1 MSLLLLLRFL
11 SQIRTKDLHP
21 PNYEKNLSIHNSQEI
36 DPIEFNKE
44 REREGEI
51 GEQEKAVSLRVVV
64 VWLRGGVVSVTF
76 CLHVPGSRQ

>member
-1 MSLLLLLRFL
+1 M
-11 SQIRTKDLHP
+11 
-21 PNYEKNLSIHNSQEI
+21 

-44 REREGEI
+44 RERGEN